1 MYMKSFFSILAI
13 SNSVQHDRE
22 DFRHLGGVV
31 LGERGS
37 NKLPL
42 DQPLYTPHEEGGS
55 RGLC

>member
-22 DFRHLGGVV
+22 DFRQLGGVV

-37 NKLPL
+37 NELPL